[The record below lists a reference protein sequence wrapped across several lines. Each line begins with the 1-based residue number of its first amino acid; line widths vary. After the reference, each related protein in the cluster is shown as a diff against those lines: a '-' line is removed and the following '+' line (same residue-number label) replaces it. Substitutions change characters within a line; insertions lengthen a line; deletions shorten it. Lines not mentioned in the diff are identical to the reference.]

1 MSIIAM
7 NQNKKTASATFL
19 PYAAYKRAEAL
30 ALDMGGQIGKT
41 DKGFFKA
48 DFSSAKIAKDFVTK
62 WTAEYAAAHDA
73 YVPKSAPVSEPA
85 PAPAK
90 ETKPTKPANGKGTV
104 KVSKAVK
111 DALAPYAGKGKSANK
126 EVASVLRGMNIVPN
140 GAEWDYWAS
149 IR

>member
-1 MSIIAM
+1 MSIIAI
-7 NQNKKTASATFL
+7 NQNKKTATATFL

-30 ALDMGGQIGKT
+30 ALSMGGQIGKT

-73 YVPKSAPVSEPA
+73 YVPKSAPASEPT

-90 ETKPTKPANGKGTV
+90 ETKKSKPANGKGNSKLTGNDWV
-104 KVSKAVK
+104 KANPSCTREEAAAHGLKGITKLELKALK
-111 DALAPYAGKGKSANK
+111 K
-126 EVASVLRGMNIVPN
+126 ELGVR
-140 GAEWDYWAS
+140 
-149 IR
+149 